1 MTKKPAEA
9 KRPPKVPQRFVLA
22 SRWVKRKLSRKH
34 KLTQAT
40 PKSLRQKPLHVY
52 IGRCVLV
59 ILALVVLGSFLAL
72 QSLNNQID
80 SISSESAE
88 VLESLT
94 TFNDHINSQDGQ
106 GAQQSAETIAADVE
120 HMRQTT
126 TGSLWVLA
134 SYVPIVDT
142 KVSSAKELTYAL
154 GEISDSVITPLAE
167 ISEQQGSLDFITDDS
182 SINLDLLQPMVDAL
196 SEADADMSQ
205 TDNAL
210 TSLATTSSDKLND
223 AISKTH
229 DELETISSYTSS
241 ASMLAPRLSSLLGAS
256 QAREYLLLIQDNSQL
271 RSLGG
276 IPLSSCILSIDSGK
290 LTLKNFKAT
299 SSLGTLSAEV
309 AATNEEKSI
318 FGDSAAQS
326 IEDIA
331 TIPDYPRAATLMA
344 EAYESLTDNA
354 VDGVIMIDATTLQRL
369 VGCVGSVSLSDGTL
383 LDGENT
389 ADYLLH
395 DVATENP
402 SSSQASLFT
411 SASKSI
417 LESVLSRSWTTELL
431 RVAFNAEQLS

>member
-1 MTKKPAEA
+1 
-9 KRPPKVPQRFVLA
+9 
-22 SRWVKRKLSRKH
+22 
-34 KLTQAT
+34 
-40 PKSLRQKPLHVY
+40 
-52 IGRCVLV
+52 
-59 ILALVVLGSFLAL
+59 
-72 QSLNNQID
+72 
-80 SISSESAE
+80 
-88 VLESLT
+88 
-94 TFNDHINSQDGQ
+94 
-106 GAQQSAETIAADVE
+106 
-120 HMRQTT
+120 
-126 TGSLWVLA
+126 
-134 SYVPIVDT
+134 
-142 KVSSAKELTYAL
+142 
-154 GEISDSVITPLAE
+154 
-167 ISEQQGSLDFITDDS
+167 
-182 SINLDLLQPMVDAL
+182 MVDAL

-344 EAYESLTDNA
+344 EAYESLTDNT

-383 LDGENT
+383 LDGGKHRR
-389 ADYLLH
+389 L
-395 DVATENP
+395 P
-402 SSSQASLFT
+402 SP
-411 SASKSI
+411 
-417 LESVLSRSWTTELL
+417 
-431 RVAFNAEQLS
+431 